1 MNELVIRN
9 RQRARRVN
17 VTLLRK
23 MTKATLDDLVGLQE
37 YELGIHLIAAPEMT
51 LLNETFLQHKGSTD
65 VITFD
70 NSEPVPRHQ
79 TPDPKLQLQGEI
91 FISINDAIKQARQF
105 RTTWQSELTRYV
117 IHGILHLL
125 GHDDLNSTARRK
137 MKREENRLL
146 LEISLNFPIA
156 DLAKPSMRLGNRQSA
171 IGNRKSQ

>member
-17 VTLLRK
+17 VTLLRM
-23 MTKATLDDLVGLQE
+23 MTKATLNDLVGPQG

-51 LLNETFLQHKGSTD
+51 LLNETFLQHEGSTD

-70 NSEPVPRHQ
+70 NSEPAPRRQ
-79 TPDPKLQLQGEI
+79 TPDPRPQLHGEI
-91 FISINDAIKQARQF
+91 FICIDDAIKQARQF

-117 IHGILHLL
+117 IHGVLHLL
-125 GHDDLNSTARRK
+125 GHDDLNLAARRK

-146 LEISLNFPIA
+146 REITRSFPIA
-156 DLAKPSMRLGNRQSA
+156 DLAKPSYQRV
-171 IGNRKSQ
+171 NRKSK